1 MEKAVNPY
9 ERYILPKLIDVA
21 CSTGNVMKARSKIV
35 PQALGEVLEVGIGSG
50 LNLPFYDPKKVSS
63 IIGIDPAAQMQS
75 LARKRATAIGIP
87 VEVIAVDVQGIH
99 ADTDRFDTIVM
110 TFTLCSIDDPVPA
123 LREMARVLKPGG
135 RLLFCEH
142 GLAPDPSIERWQ
154 HRLTPFW
161 KPMAG
166 GCHLDRDIPALIRAG
181 GFVIDELSEEYL
193 PGPRPMSYVYSG
205 VAHQLA

>member
-1 MEKAVNPY
+1 MNPY
-9 ERYILPKLIDVA
+9 ERYVLPKLIDVA
-21 CSTGNVMKARSKIV
+21 CSAGNVMKARSKIV

-50 LNLPFYDPKKVSS
+50 LNLPFYDAKRVSS
-63 IIGIDPAAQMQS
+63 IVGIDPAAQMQT
-75 LARKRATAIGIP
+75 LARKRASDISIP

-110 TFTLCSIDDPVPA
+110 TFTLCSIDDPVSA
-123 LREMARVLKPGG
+123 LQEMARVLKPDG

-142 GLAPDPSIERWQ
+142 GLAPDLSVERWQ

-161 KPMAG
+161 KPIAG
-166 GCHLDRDIPALIRAG
+166 GCHLDRDIPALIRAS
-181 GFVIDELSEEYL
+181 GFAINELSEAYL

-205 VAHQLA
+205 VAAQVV

>member
-1 MEKAVNPY
+1 VNLY
-9 ERYILPKLIDVA
+9 ERYVLPKMIDVA

-35 PQALGEVLEVGIGSG
+35 PQAFGEVLEIGIGSG
-50 LNLPFYDPKKVSS
+50 LNLQFYDTKKVSA
-63 IIGIDPAAQMQS
+63 IVGVDPAAQMQS
-75 LARKRATAIGIP
+75 LAHERAANIDIP

-99 ADTDRFDTIVM
+99 AKTDQFDTIVM
-110 TFTLCSIDDPVPA
+110 TFTLCSIDDPVAA
-123 LREMARVLKPGG
+123 LQEMARVLKPNG

-142 GLAPDPSIERWQ
+142 GLAPDLTVERWQ

-161 KPMAG
+161 KPIAG

-181 GFVIDELSEEYL
+181 GFAIDELSEAYL

-205 VAHQLA
+205 VAQQIA

>member
-1 MEKAVNPY
+1 MNPY
-9 ERYILPKLIDVA
+9 ERYVLPKLIDVA

-166 GCHLDRDIPALIRAG
+166 GCHLDRDIPALTRAG